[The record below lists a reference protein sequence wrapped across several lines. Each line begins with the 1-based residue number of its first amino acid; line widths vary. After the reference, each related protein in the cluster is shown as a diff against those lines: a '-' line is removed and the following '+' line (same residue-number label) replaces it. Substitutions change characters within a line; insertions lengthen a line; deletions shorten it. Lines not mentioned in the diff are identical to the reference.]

1 MFFQKLSNSC
11 RIIYLYIKYQ
21 LVTKLLLTALIFP
34 IYSFVLRFLIKST
47 GRVNISSGD
56 FLPFLFSFQGLGMLI
71 ATLVLI
77 SFLIATD
84 INVFIILS
92 SLIHEN
98 KVVFKIKD
106 TIKIAIKSLKSFF
119 SISGLL
125 MMFYV
130 TLIIPILGVGVT
142 ISPMKNFQ
150 IPNFITSVIYSN
162 PFYFSIYVFILLIF
176 GILGTVFAFSFH
188 YIIISKCNGKDAF
201 KNSFLLIKKYFKNFL
216 KDFLL
221 WIIIR
226 ILLFFVIFGVI
237 VIVILIP
244 VYLNRIDV
252 FLKRSISFFIF
263 ITCFEIFEL
272 VAFLSVPVLIHR
284 LTELF
289 YLYNEKEGI
298 NVSVGYS
305 TFLENINERKK
316 IRLRKA
322 VFTSIVFVCILS
334 CNIIISVIMTYS
346 FDYIFD
352 ENNTIALVA
361 HRGGGDLGAENTI
374 EGLKNAIK
382 ENAKYSE
389 IDVQRT
395 KDGKYIINHDK
406 TFKRL
411 CGVSKA
417 STDMDLEEIKNLKVE
432 NEFDDEKES
441 QPVATLEEML
451 ETAKGKIGL
460 FIELKGTTADNKM
473 VDDVVK
479 MVKERKMEK
488 EVVLISLDYSLIKYI
503 EEKYHE
509 MDSGFLYFF
518 SIGQTDEMVGDYLI
532 MEELE
537 ATENNIELIK
547 EKGKKAIVWTV
558 NTDTSIQRFINSDVD
573 GIITD
578 HIKAVKKALNEKE
591 KRSDLEIIFQ
601 RVFN

>member
-1 MFFQKLSNSC
+1 M
-11 RIIYLYIKYQ
+11 KYQ
-21 LVTKLLLTALIFP
+21 LITKLLLSLLIFP

-56 FLPFLFSFQGLGMLI
+56 FLPFLFSFQGVGMLI
-71 ATLVLI
+71 VTLFLI
-77 SFLIATD
+77 SFLIAID

-92 SLIHEN
+92 SLIYEN

-106 TIKIAIKSLKSFF
+106 TINIAIKSLKSFF

-125 MMFYV
+125 MIFYV
-130 TLIIPILGVGVT
+130 TLIIPILGVGIT

-162 PFYFSIYVFILLIF
+162 PLYLGIYIFILLVF
-176 GILGTVFAFSFH
+176 GILGIVFAFSFH
-188 YIIISKCNGKDAF
+188 YIIISKCNGKEAF
-201 KNSFLLIKKYFKNFL
+201 KNSFLLVKRYFKSFL

-221 WIIIR
+221 WIIVRTI
-226 ILLFFVIFGVI
+226 LFFVIFGVI
-237 VIVILIP
+237 FAIILFF
-244 VYLNRIDV
+244 VYINQMDV
-252 FLKRSISFFIF
+252 FLRRSILFFVF
-263 ITCFEIFEL
+263 ITGFEIFEL
-272 VAFLSVPVLIHR
+272 VAFLAIPVLIHR

-289 YLYNEKEGI
+289 YLYNKKDGI
-298 NVSVGYS
+298 DVSVGYGMDIKN
-305 TFLENINERKK
+305 LNESKK
-316 IRLRKA
+316 FRRRTVILTT
-322 VFTSIVFVCILS
+322 VVFVCVMSFNIMLS
-334 CNIIISVIMTYS
+334 GLMTYS

-352 ENNTIALVA
+352 KGKKIDLVA
-361 HRGGGDLGAENTI
+361 HRAGGDLGAENTI

-382 ENAKYSE
+382 ENTKYSE

-417 STDMDLEEIKNLKVE
+417 STDMNLEEIKNLKVK
-432 NEFDDEKES
+432 NEFDTEKEP

-451 ETAKGKIGL
+451 EIAKGKIGL
-460 FIELKGTTADNKM
+460 FIELKGSTADTKM

-479 MVKERKMEK
+479 MVKERNMEK
-488 EVVLISLDYSLIKYI
+488 EVVLLSLDYSLIKYI
-503 EEKYHE
+503 EEKYQE

-558 NTDTSIQRFINSDVD
+558 NTDASIQRFINSDVD

-578 HIKAVKKALNEKE
+578 HIKNVKEALDEREN
-591 KRSDLEIIFQ
+591 RTDLEVIFQ
-601 RVFN
+601 QFFN

>member
-1 MFFQKLSNSC
+1 
-11 RIIYLYIKYQ
+11 
-21 LVTKLLLTALIFP
+21 
-34 IYSFVLRFLIKST
+34 
-47 GRVNISSGD
+47 
-56 FLPFLFSFQGLGMLI
+56 
-71 ATLVLI
+71 
-77 SFLIATD
+77 
-84 INVFIILS
+84 
-92 SLIHEN
+92 
-98 KVVFKIKD
+98 
-106 TIKIAIKSLKSFF
+106 
-119 SISGLL
+119 
-125 MMFYV
+125 
-130 TLIIPILGVGVT
+130 
-142 ISPMKNFQ
+142 
-150 IPNFITSVIYSN
+150 
-162 PFYFSIYVFILLIF
+162 
-176 GILGTVFAFSFH
+176 
-188 YIIISKCNGKDAF
+188 
-201 KNSFLLIKKYFKNFL
+201 
-216 KDFLL
+216 
-221 WIIIR
+221 
-226 ILLFFVIFGVI
+226 
-237 VIVILIP
+237 
-244 VYLNRIDV
+244 
-252 FLKRSISFFIF
+252 
-263 ITCFEIFEL
+263 
-272 VAFLSVPVLIHR
+272 
-284 LTELF
+284 
-289 YLYNEKEGI
+289 
-298 NVSVGYS
+298 
-305 TFLENINERKK
+305 
-316 IRLRKA
+316 
-322 VFTSIVFVCILS
+322 
-334 CNIIISVIMTYS
+334 MTYS

-417 STDMDLEEIKNLKVE
+417 SSDMNLEEIKNLKVE

-460 FIELKGTTADNKM
+460 FIELKGSTADNKM